1 MSETIQN
8 HNQMISIRE
17 VAILVGV
24 LIQTIRRWTAKGNFP
39 SPHRYSAI
47 LLRWEKNI
55 VVNWI
60 NEHKPKNN

>member
-1 MSETIQN
+1 MSEIIQN

-24 LIQTIRRWTAKGNFP
+24 SIQTIRRWTAKGNFS

-47 LLRWEKNI
+47 LLRWEKI
-55 VVNWI
+55 L
-60 NEHKPKNN
+60 